1 MTAILCICMVIY
13 NLQTL
18 GNIMVTLLGFKTKGH
33 RAGGVTLVLR
43 LRVWPKLPRI
53 GAGAQAVS
61 AAPGQLPGLGDQEV
75 RRPFSDTSSSFK
87 VTRKYIENKC

>member
-61 AAPGQLPGLGDQEV
+61 AAPGQPPGLGDQEV
-75 RRPFSDTSSSFK
+75 RRAFSDTSSSFK

>member
-43 LRVWPKLPRI
+43 LRVRPELPRI
-53 GAGAQAVS
+53 GAGAEAVS
-61 AAPGQLPGLGDQEV
+61 GGHQLAARSGRPG
-75 RRPFSDTSSSFK
+75 S
-87 VTRKYIENKC
+87 